1 MSVITRFQNW
11 LFGTA
16 NDVEDNVV
24 GGADEVFSA
33 ILENAN
39 GEKRF
44 VTQFGEPKLV
54 DRGGQYSTDYMVQIP
69 TTTRQGEPE
78 PPNIEYDL
86 PDAEM
91 GDNTHE
97 LFELLDYY
105 DIDEVSDL
113 GSLEGEQIMAAFQDG
128 VLSFQFD
135 APNPEVEE

>member
-1 MSVITRFQNW
+1 MSLVNNIRSW
-11 LFGTA
+11 LFGTV
-16 NDVEDNVV
+16 NEVGDNVI

-33 ILENAN
+33 ILENVDR
-39 GEKRF
+39 EKRF
-44 VTQFGEPKLV
+44 VTQFGEPKLI
-54 DRGGQYSTDYMVQIP
+54 DRGGEYSTDYMVQIP
-69 TTTRQGEPE
+69 TFTSSGDPE

-91 GDNTHE
+91 GDNTNE

-113 GSLEGEQIMAAFQDG
+113 GSLEGKTIMAAFQNG

-135 APNPEVEE
+135 APEADE